1 MLPPP
6 SYVPPPGTARKY
18 LQGLMNSEHL
28 VLLATAPDGPAAETL
43 ARTLVTEGLAAC
55 VNRVPGVQSTYRW
68 QGAVHDDT
76 EVLLVIKSTAAAYPA
91 LERRIRELHPYEVP
105 EVIALP
111 IVRGSQPYLAW
122 LSGQI
127 GLEGGLGRG
136 PRVSER

>member
-1 MLPPP
+1 
-6 SYVPPPGTARKY
+6 
-18 LQGLMNSEHL
+18 MNSEHL

-68 QGAVHDDT
+68 QGAVQESA
-76 EVLLVIKSTAAAYPA
+76 EVLLVIKSTSAAYAA

-105 EVIALP
+105 EIVALP

-122 LSGQI
+122 LTGQVA
-127 GLEGGLGRG
+127 LEGGIGRG

>member
-1 MLPPP
+1 
-6 SYVPPPGTARKY
+6 
-18 LQGLMNSEHL
+18 MNSEHL

-55 VNRVPGVQSTYRW
+55 VNRVPGVVSTYRW
-68 QGAVHDDT
+68 QGAVEEST
-76 EVLLVIKSTAAAYPA
+76 EVLLVIKSTTAAYPA

-105 EVIALP
+105 EIVALP

-127 GLEGGLGRG
+127 ALEGGVGRG

>member
-1 MLPPP
+1 
-6 SYVPPPGTARKY
+6 
-18 LQGLMNSEHL
+18 MNPEHL

-55 VNRVPGVQSTYRW
+55 VNRVPGVRSTYRW

-76 EVLLVIKSTAAAYPA
+76 EALLVIKSTAAAYPA

-127 GLEGGLGRG
+127 GLEGGVGRG